1 MSELTLSPNAI
12 QAMQDAGWKYYAPQ
26 QWFERGYY
34 GYYLCRNAEKIAK
47 DVSDYTGYHV
57 YDSETLTDE
66 GYWYVFL
73 RNDEECYNFAK
84 RYDAYYDA
92 RQRIEH
98 ALFNNVLV
106 TTKEQYEQLLGLGM
120 VRDYEKRFI
129 GGYVMIAIPE
139 DETTQRIIAILDALG
154 M

>member
-12 QAMQDAGWKYYAPQ
+12 QAMQDAGWKYYAPR
-26 QWFERGYY
+26 QWFERRYY
-34 GYYLCRNAEKIAK
+34 QCYNAGQVAK
-47 DVSDYTGYHV
+47 DVSNYTGYEV
-57 YDSETLTDE
+57 FDSDMSAGE
-66 GYWYVFL
+66 GYWYVAL
-73 RNDEECYNFAK
+73 RADEECFDFAK

-129 GGYVMIAIPE
+129 AGHVMIAIP
-139 DETTQRIIAILDALG
+139 DDAFTRQVIAILDALG

>member
-12 QAMQDAGWKYYAPQ
+12 EAMREAGWKYYAPRQ
-26 QWFERGYY
+26 RFEREYY
-34 GYYLCRNAEKIAK
+34 QCPNAYEIGR
-47 DVSDYTGYHV
+47 DVSDFTGYV
-57 YDSETLTDE
+57 VRDCDTSIDK
-66 GYWYVFL
+66 GYWYVSL
-73 RNDEECYNFAK
+73 SNDDECYDFAK

-129 GGYVMIAIPE
+129 AGHVMIAIPE
-139 DETTQRIIAILDALG
+139 DTTTRSIIAILDALG

>member
-12 QAMQDAGWKYYAPQ
+12 QAMQDAGWKYYAPRQ
-26 QWFERGYY
+26 RFEREYY
-34 GYYLCRNAEKIAK
+34 QCPNAYEIAR
-47 DVSDYTGYHV
+47 DVSDFTGYV
-57 YDSETLTDE
+57 VRDYDTSVDK
-66 GYWYVFL
+66 GHWYVSL
-73 RNDEECYNFAK
+73 SNDDECYDFAK

-106 TTKEQYEQLLGLGM
+106 LTKTQYEQVIAM
-120 VRDYEKRFI
+120 ISNYKKRFVAN
-129 GGYVMIAIPE
+129 YVMIAIPE
-139 DETTQRIIAILDALG
+139 DETTRRVIAILDALG